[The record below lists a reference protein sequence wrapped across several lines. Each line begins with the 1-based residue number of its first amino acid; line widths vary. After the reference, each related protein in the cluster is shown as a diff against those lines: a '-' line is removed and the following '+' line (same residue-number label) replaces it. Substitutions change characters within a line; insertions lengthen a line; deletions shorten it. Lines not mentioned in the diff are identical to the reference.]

1 VTFQWEKKPE
11 RPRDEREE
19 AATRASDAWNQRYK
33 HGKAA
38 RTWDA
43 IAVEEPRRR
52 RVSEILARWM
62 AAYEAADA
70 EAEKALSELAA
81 APTDSSTT

>member
-1 VTFQWEKKPE
+1 VSNDRQAK
-11 RPRDEREE
+11 E
-19 AATRASDAWNQRYK
+19 AASRASDAWDQRYK

-43 IAVEEPRRR
+43 IARESPERRE
-52 RVSEILARWM
+52 VSEILANWM

-70 EAEKALSELAA
+70 EAEKAFQELAA
-81 APTDSSTT
+81 KGGAYGR